1 METVPRREVMSREE
15 KAALIPN
22 WAALLFASGV
32 LIAITGFLAAWLFNS
47 AIPLM
52 IMTAGLACSAAGMHT
67 AERRIESAHT
77 S

>member
-32 LIAITGFLAAWLFNS
+32 LLAIAGFLAAWLFKS

-52 IMTAGLACSAAGMHT
+52 IMTTGLACSAAGMHT
-67 AERRIESAHT
+67 AERRIDSART